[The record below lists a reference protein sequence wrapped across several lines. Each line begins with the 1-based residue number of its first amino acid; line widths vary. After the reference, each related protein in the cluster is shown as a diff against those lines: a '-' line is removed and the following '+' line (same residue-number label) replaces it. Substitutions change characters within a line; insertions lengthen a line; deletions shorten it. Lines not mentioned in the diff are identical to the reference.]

1 MDPIT
6 RKLLFPERIMYGDG
20 HSPFNGVF
28 AVKIKGVLVAG
39 NLCRALD
46 KVQNK
51 YPLLRARVM
60 QDKKGIPHF
69 IASGDRRVIPLRM
82 VGRYADEDW
91 IRESKLEW
99 GTPFDMV
106 NGPLLRVV
114 WLKSDA
120 VSDLLLVFHHC
131 MCDGGSALA
140 LMRDILTLLDQRA
153 REIGAYRGFTPLEE
167 LLPATTFTMKTRVKA
182 RLMSMLMQ
190 TALFPASVFV
200 ATNDHRSLSRQRD
213 YLLHWKLDKEASTA
227 VFNYCR
233 EAVVTVNTAL
243 CVAFLSA
250 FQYVKG
256 DKAFNK
262 IMCPI
267 DIRRY
272 NPAIKKD
279 DLFAFGLAIILSMKD
294 NGRDPGFWKKAI
306 KMQDEV
312 SRKTSK
318 LNAGEYLMML
328 EYSHAAVRTMIKFL
342 TFGKPG
348 NDLMFSNMGRLDL
361 EKEYSSFELETLYS
375 PTIIGPFGNPTT
387 VVTTT
392 FNDQMDFCFV
402 SNDDFLPNAEAR
414 AIKDKAMELLTGT
427 I

>member
-1 MDPIT
+1 MVT

-28 AVKIKGVLVAG
+28 AVKIKGALVAG
-39 NLCRALD
+39 NLCRALE
-46 KVQNK
+46 KVQDK
-51 YPLLRARVM
+51 YPLLRARVV

-69 IASGDRRVIPLRM
+69 IVSEEKRIIPLRM

-99 GTPFDMV
+99 ATPFDMV

-114 WLKSDA
+114 WLKSEA
-120 VSDLLLVFHHC
+120 VSDLLLAFHHC

-140 LMRDILTLLDQRA
+140 LMRDLLTVLDQPA
-153 REIGAYRGFTPLEE
+153 REIGTYTGFTPLEE
-167 LLPATTFTMKTRVKA
+167 LLPGTVFTMKARAKA
-182 RLMSMLMQ
+182 RLMSILMQ
-190 TALFPASVFV
+190 TALFPASVLV
-200 ATNDHRSLSRQRD
+200 ATNDRRSLSRQRD
-213 YLLHWKLDKEASTA
+213 YLLHWKLDKETSAS

-233 EAVVTVNTAL
+233 EAHVTVNTAL

-250 FQYVKG
+250 FQCVKG

-294 NGRDPGFWKKAI
+294 KDRETGFWKKVI
-306 KMQDEV
+306 KMQEV
-312 SRKTSK
+312 ISGKTSK
-318 LNAGEYLMML
+318 LNAGEFLLML
-328 EYSHAAVRTMIKFL
+328 EYSHASVRTMIKFL

-348 NDLMFSNMGRLDL
+348 NDLMFSNMGRLDIG
-361 EKEYSSFELETLYS
+361 KEYDSFEVETLYS

-402 SNDDFLPNAEAR
+402 SNDDFLPNTEAS
-414 AIKDKAMELLTGT
+414 AIKEKAMELLTGA